1 MTLNEMQVA
10 FQTDAS
16 ILGEYQLMSKTELAN
31 GYCDADEK
39 ALAYKISGD
48 KDKETEQE
56 ILRSAY
62 YSALMLR
69 YWYKI
74 FEWYKNSYT
83 LNLPL
88 TDYVDW
94 LSDSLYVA
102 FYYRVWRY
110 EFEAVVKKGIFKEYK
125 LDTNGNRI
133 PNKYYYEVDQN
144 APDKIINRCCGS
156 MRGRVF
162 QFHNK
167 DKRKADTQTYSL
179 DAILEEDGDYAVSYI
194 GAYSEDEKT
203 FLGGAYSLVQM
214 LLDRGENLEALIVHS
229 IANYKNYKKEKEI
242 KTIKTISEETGEEI
256 KQKEITVKSKFDSK
270 KLVKHLNSIDEDFI
284 FSFCDNYKINDNI
297 GNKILNSLKNLSNAK
312 LYKVIEKT
320 LEEIKQTPDLLAC
333 II

>member
-16 ILGEYQLMSKTELAN
+16 ILGDYQLISKTELAN

-39 ALAYKISGD
+39 ALEYKISGD

-83 LNLPL
+83 LNLPI

-110 EFEAVVKKGIFKEYK
+110 KFEAVVKKGIFKEYK
-125 LDTNGNRI
+125 LDENGNKI

-179 DAILEEDGDYAVSYI
+179 DAILEEDGDYAIGYI
-194 GAYSEDEKT
+194 GAYAKDEKT

-284 FSFCDNYKINDNI
+284 FHFCDNYKLNDNI